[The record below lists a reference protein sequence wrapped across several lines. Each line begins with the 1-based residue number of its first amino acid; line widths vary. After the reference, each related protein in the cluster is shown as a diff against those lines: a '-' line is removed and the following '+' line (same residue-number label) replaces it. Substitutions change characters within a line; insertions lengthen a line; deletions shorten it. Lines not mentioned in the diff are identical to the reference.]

1 MAREFGLVSSS
12 HTRRRED
19 SLVPDGYHRMA
30 KEGLL
35 GPDHNLVHG
44 TSYQQADLG

>member
-1 MAREFGLVSSS
+1 M
-12 HTRRRED
+12 T
-19 SLVPDGYHRMA
+19 PDGYARMA

-44 TSYQQADLG
+44 TSYDHGTLQDDRRFAARR